1 MITFKNT
8 HKNYKLNYNSSSIVN
23 IFFFYLIIESILIL
37 WVWACNIL
45 NTVATLYVILF
56 SEKIFKNYIS

>member
-8 HKNYKLNYNSSSIVN
+8 HKNNKLNYNSPVIVN

-37 WVWACNIL
+37 WVWARNIQ
-45 NTVATLYVILF
+45 NIVSTLYVILF
-56 SEKIFKNYIS
+56 